1 MKPVLN
7 ALQMREADRRT
18 IEDFG
23 LPGFSLMETAG
34 RAATR
39 EIAAHFGPPD
49 ELSVCCMC
57 GKGNNGGDGLV
68 VARLLAD
75 AGADV
80 HVQMVLGLDGLS
92 PDAQKNLSV
101 LTELQTA
108 DASLMVT
115 ISSGTDLVDA
125 GFDLLVDAILGTG
138 LSAPLRD
145 PVSNAVKSI
154 NDSGIPVVSIDVPT
168 GLNADTGTIMGDCVI
183 ADMTV
188 TMGALKQG
196 LLFNDGPR
204 CSGEI
209 IVAEI
214 GIPRCALA
222 GENGTSPTKTWLIEH
237 DDVADVLPRR
247 ARDAHKYSAGMLLA
261 IAGSP
266 GLTGAPTLAST
277 AAARTGAGAVVCACP
292 QTVQATLAGRLTE
305 VMTLALPVSA
315 DGLMPADSM
324 QAIQSRT
331 AQAAAALIGCGL
343 GRLKGTGEFVRN
355 FLQSV
360 DLPTV
365 VDADALFALDEA
377 FLLKYGRPH
386 WVLTPHVGE
395 FRRLAG
401 DTPGPI
407 DAARTARAFAKK
419 WNVTIILKGA
429 PSVVGCTDG
438 SVFVSPTGNQA
449 LASAGTGDVLAGM
462 CAGYLA
468 QGLRPVDAAIAAL
481 FVGGRTVE
489 KYSDQCFRDSLM
501 AGDII
506 DLLPQVL
513 AEFST

>member
-1 MKPVLN
+1 
-7 ALQMREADRRT
+7 
-18 IEDFG
+18 
-23 LPGFSLMETAG
+23 
-34 RAATR
+34 
-39 EIAAHFGPPD
+39 
-49 ELSVCCMC
+49 
-57 GKGNNGGDGLV
+57 
-68 VARLLAD
+68 
-75 AGADV
+75 
-80 HVQMVLGLDGLS
+80 
-92 PDAQKNLSV
+92 
-101 LTELQTA
+101 
-108 DASLMVT
+108 
-115 ISSGTDLVDA
+115 
-125 GFDLLVDAILGTG
+125 
-138 LSAPLRD
+138 
-145 PVSNAVKSI
+145 
-154 NDSGIPVVSIDVPT
+154 
-168 GLNADTGTIMGDCVI
+168 
-183 ADMTV
+183 
-188 TMGALKQG
+188 
-196 LLFNDGPR
+196 
-204 CSGEI
+204 
-209 IVAEI
+209 
-214 GIPRCALA
+214 
-222 GENGTSPTKTWLIEH
+222 
-237 DDVADVLPRR
+237 
-247 ARDAHKYSAGMLLA
+247 
-261 IAGSP
+261 
-266 GLTGAPTLAST
+266 
-277 AAARTGAGAVVCACP
+277 
-292 QTVQATLAGRLTE
+292 
-305 VMTLALPVSA
+305 MTLALPDSA